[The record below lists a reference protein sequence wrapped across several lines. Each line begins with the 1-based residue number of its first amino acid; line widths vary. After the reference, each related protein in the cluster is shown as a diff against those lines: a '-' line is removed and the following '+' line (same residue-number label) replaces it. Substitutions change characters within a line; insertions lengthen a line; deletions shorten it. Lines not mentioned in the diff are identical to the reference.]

1 MKVNRKKRGF
11 TLIELLV
18 VITIIA
24 MLAAGAYAGYG
35 ALMPMIRS
43 KQAASQTSTIHKWLV
58 AYALDNGG
66 AFPIGETSSNLAFR
80 ELFKKSYGADEM
92 QFYIPNDPYH
102 NPAKDHKPD
111 GDKGREP
118 DYAQALDTGEC
129 AFAYVSGLTQSDEGR
144 IPLLANG
151 FGPSPGVWTKV
162 KTEKGGVFQGKYA
175 VVCRVTG
182 SAVSHELK
190 DGEWMVKER
199 NAGQEVNIFSP
210 DFDTPS
216 TILNPM

>member
-1 MKVNRKKRGF
+1 MKMNRSKRGF

-43 KQAASQTSTIHKWLV
+43 KNAASQTTTIHKWLI

-66 AFPIGETSSNLAFR
+66 QFPVGENSSNLAFR
-80 ELFKKSYGADEM
+80 ELFKKSYGADEL
-92 QFYIPNDPYH
+92 QFYIQGDAYHKTAPNQ
-102 NPAKDHKPD
+102 KPD
-111 GDKGREP
+111 NDKGREP
-118 DYAQALDTGEC
+118 DYAQALEQGEN
-129 AFAYVSGLTQSDEGR
+129 AFAYVSGLDQSSEGR
-144 IPLLANG
+144 LPIIANG
-151 FGPSPGVWTKV
+151 FGPSPGVWAKST
-162 KTEKGGVFQGKYA
+162 TEKGGVFKGKYA
-175 VVCRVTG
+175 VVCRASG
-182 SAVSHELK
+182 SAQSHELK
-190 DGEWMVKER
+190 DDLMVKEK

-210 DFDTPS
+210 EFDTPS

>member
-1 MKVNRKKRGF
+1 MKSNRRKRGF

-43 KQAASQTSTIHKWLV
+43 KNAASQTTTIHKWLI
-58 AYALDNGG
+58 AYALDNGN
-66 AFPIGETSSNLAFR
+66 AFPVGETANLAFR

-92 QFYIPNDPYH
+92 QFYIQGDAYH
-102 NPAKDHKPD
+102 KEAKDKKPD
-111 GDKGREP
+111 NDKGREP
-118 DYAQALDTGEC
+118 DFAQALEPGEN

-144 IPLLANG
+144 IPIIANG
-151 FGPSPGVWTKV
+151 FAGSPGVWAKNP
-162 KTEKGGVFQGKYA
+162 TEKGGVFKGKYA
-175 VVCRVTG
+175 VVCRVSG
-182 SAVSHELK
+182 SAQAHEIK

-210 DFDTPS
+210 DFDTPP
-216 TILNPM
+216 TIVNPS